1 LGQTQGRTTT
11 TTAAVVA
18 WLSERTPQFRE
29 EIEYVG

>member
-1 LGQTQGRTTT
+1 LGQTQGRTT